1 MENAKQLRT
10 ELSELFNNLKNGD
23 VDHNIAKE
31 LNNTAGKM
39 INSAKVQLDY
49 KVQTKGKD
57 FKIGFLDCE

>member
-23 VDHNIAKE
+23 VDHNTAKE

-57 FKIGFLDCE
+57 FKI